1 MDELVQRM
9 MLWIVKCSS
18 ISFKLKLLMWYSET
32 DIIIFTTGTLDK
44 SIFNSLEQYFLSVYR
59 LQSLIFIK

>member
-1 MDELVQRM
+1 MEMGNNIFRSAKSRFLMDELVQRM

-32 DIIIFTTGTLDK
+32 DIINLLLARYTKIF
-44 SIFNSLEQYFLSVYR
+44 SIV
-59 LQSLIFIK
+59 

>member
-1 MDELVQRM
+1 MDELVQTM

-32 DIIIFTTGTLDK
+32 DIINLLLARYTKIF
-44 SIFNSLEQYFLSVYR
+44 SIV
-59 LQSLIFIK
+59 